1 MTAVR
6 SQQTGGV
13 VQRSGQSADTSVMSQ
28 QGGIFPDAPGGPEG
42 DGAEISSNSQRR
54 GHQNAHK
61 TFECWLVDTQKTQLI
76 RRFSMIIE
84 GSGPGL

>member
-1 MTAVR
+1 M
-6 SQQTGGV
+6 
-13 VQRSGQSADTSVMSQ
+13 
-28 QGGIFPDAPGGPEG
+28 PLEG
-42 DGAEISSNSQRR
+42 LKVTVLKSPVIPKDG
-54 GHQNAHK
+54 GHQNAHE